1 VRESTKV
8 NEVKQNEN
16 SKVEA
21 QIQQLSRKIDVMED
35 NLDKIVFES
44 VE

>member
-35 NLDKIVFES
+35 NLDKIVFEN